1 MLLTV
6 ISALLYILAFPVAG
20 YDISAWLLICFA
32 LTPLF
37 LSLERKSSYIRT
49 ILTGAVWGAM
59 MSLGLAYWL
68 VYAMIWQYGISVVV
82 TILIMFMGLL
92 LPHAIIYG
100 LFAVMYRFLKENVPG
115 NGDGLVFY
123 AVTVPSLWVV
133 TEFSREIIPILV
145 PWGLAGYGLQPF
157 TVYMQAAD
165 ITGIYGISFLVV
177 MMNAII
183 TFLVRDSS
191 RRNGKTGPLMS
202 GLAARMKSILN
213 QKRPAIA
220 VLLFIFVLPVLY
232 GTLRH
237 GWIQDRVMSGM
248 AGGRGI
254 HAAAVQAN
262 FTQDERW
269 KTAGF
274 IERVNICL
282 GLTEKCFPRQA
293 GAGLGRGRAMLDGIV
308 VWPETVLN
316 SRSMVNSRLFSYIQS
331 RAGGSRLL
339 VAGGVRRSIGAGGVY
354 NTAFI
359 VHGTEPPLLY
369 DKNILLPYAE
379 TAPVGRLFA
388 DFYTAP
394 AEFLVGGTPPA
405 ARTATGIIGLSICFE
420 ALYPWYSRRA
430 VNDGARL
437 LVNISNDGWFGR
449 TSEPVLHLR
458 QASVRAVE
466 NRRFMIRTS
475 NNGYSAIISPTGE
488 LISKGGLFTRECV
501 TGTVI
506 MMDARTIYSRF
517 GDWIVYA
524 ALVVILVVLI
534 RVMNGK

>member
-1 MLLTV
+1 MLLSV

-20 YDISAWLLICFA
+20 FDISPWPLICIA

-37 LSLERKSSYIRT
+37 LGLESGNSYTRT
-49 ILTGAVWGAM
+49 ILTGAVWGAV

-68 VYAMIWQYGISVVV
+68 VYAMIWQYGMSLTV
-82 TILIMFMGLL
+82 TVLFMILGLM

-100 LFAVMYRFLKENVPG
+100 LFAGMYRFIKENVPG
-115 NGDGLVFY
+115 AGNGLIFY
-123 AVTVPSLWVV
+123 TVTVPSLWVV
-133 TEFSREIIPILV
+133 TEFSREIISILV

-157 TVYMQAAD
+157 TIYMQVAD
-165 ITGIYGISFLVV
+165 ITGIFGISFLVV

-183 TFLVRDSS
+183 TCLIRGSS
-191 RRNGKTGPLMS
+191 RRDGKTGPLMR
-202 GLAARMKSILN
+202 GLAARMKSILD

-220 VLLFIFVLPVLY
+220 VLLFIIVLPVLY

-237 GWIQDRVMSGM
+237 GWIQDCVRSGM
-248 AGGRGI
+248 ADGRGI

-282 GLTEKCFPRQA
+282 GLTEKCFHRQVA
-293 GAGLGRGRAMLDGIV
+293 AGLGRATLDGMV

-316 SRSMVNSRLFSYIQS
+316 SRGMVNSRLFSYIQS
-331 RAGGSRLL
+331 RVGGSRLL
-339 VAGGVRRSIGAGGVY
+339 VAGGVRRTIGAGGVY

-359 VHGTEPPLLY
+359 VHGTEAPLIY

-379 TAPVGRLFA
+379 TAPFGRLFG

-394 AEFLVGGTPPA
+394 AEFLTGGTPPA

-437 LVNISNDGWFGR
+437 LVNLSNDGWFGR

-458 QASVRAVE
+458 QASVRAIE

-475 NNGYSAIISPTGE
+475 NNGYSAIISPAGE

-501 TGTVI
+501 SGTVI
-506 MMDARTIYSRF
+506 MMDTRTLYARF
-517 GDWIVYA
+517 GDWVVYA
-524 ALVVILVVLI
+524 ALVIILVMLI
-534 RVMNGK
+534 RIMTGK